1 MDFPTVENPFG
12 IERIAGLLGLIERMA
27 NTLLAPTALAPVAAL
42 FVRFRHA
49 RGVERQQIKWVAYAV
64 MVLGV
69 AIVAANAWPALEGSV
84 VGNVLFLIGF
94 LAIPVAIGIA
104 ILRYR
109 LYEIDV
115 LINRTLVYGTL
126 TIMLA
131 LVYFGSIVLLQ
142 GLFRALT
149 GGTSQLAVI
158 ASTLTIAALFNP
170 LRRRI
175 QGFIDWRFYRRKYDA
190 AKTREAFSIS
200 MRDETD
206 LNALSEHFMT
216 VVR

>member
-1 MDFPTVENPFG
+1 
-12 IERIAGLLGLIERMA
+12 MA

-131 LVYFGSIVLLQ
+131 LVY
-142 GLFRALT
+142 
-149 GGTSQLAVI
+149 
-158 ASTLTIAALFNP
+158 
-170 LRRRI
+170 
-175 QGFIDWRFYRRKYDA
+175 
-190 AKTREAFSIS
+190 
-200 MRDETD
+200 
-206 LNALSEHFMT
+206 
-216 VVR
+216 